1 MFRHCGPTVLGFC
14 NDPCFKTHREGE
26 YVFKNSR
33 QTGFGVKKGFLNTI
47 NRVRKAPWLNRLLRK
62 RKTPAQKASID
73 VLVDDFFNHFD
84 VAIAND
90 AQSKATCFKTR
101 HDVYCR
107 EMGYEPERADGK
119 ENDEFDDFSVSCH
132 ITHKQSGECAGTIRI
147 VLPRTDDQRLPME
160 QSCSEA
166 MPDGS
171 LTPEHFRRTEIA
183 EVSRLAVP
191 ARFRRPFK
199 PTAKIDE
206 THCQSRSAS
215 LLSVALYLMATNVS
229 LHHNIKQVY
238 VMMEPRLAR
247 SMSFMGIKF
256 SQLGDVIDYHGKRAA
271 FSIVPEQ
278 LVAEVSPAMKGFRE
292 ALQSRMNWPALISVP
307 NSTATKPEEHRHAA

>member
-1 MFRHCGPTVLGFC
+1 M
-14 NDPCFKTHREGE
+14 
-26 YVFKNSR
+26 
-33 QTGFGVKKGFLNTI
+33 KKGFLNTI
-47 NRVRKAPWLNRLLRK
+47 NRVRRSPWFNRLLRK
-62 RKTPAQKASID
+62 RKAPAQKASID
-73 VLVDDFFNHFD
+73 LLVDDFFNHFD

-90 AQSKATCFKTR
+90 TQSKETCFRTR

-107 EMGYEPERADGK
+107 EMGYEPERANAL
-119 ENDEFDDFSVSCH
+119 ENDAFDDFSVSCY
-132 ITHKQSGECAGTIRI
+132 ITHKQSGECAGTIRV
-147 VLPRTDDQRLPME
+147 VLPRTHNQRLPME
-160 QSCSEA
+160 QSCGEA

-171 LTPEHFRRTEIA
+171 LSPDNFDRIEIA

-199 PTAKIDE
+199 PIAKMDE
-206 THCQSRSAS
+206 SHCQSRSAS

-229 LHHNIKQVY
+229 LQHNIQQVY

-278 LVAEVSPAMKGFRE
+278 LVAEVSPAMKGFQQ
-292 ALQSRMNWPALISVP
+292 ALHNRMNWPALVSISDSP
-307 NSTATKPEEHRHAA
+307 AIDHGTHRQAA

>member
-1 MFRHCGPTVLGFC
+1 M
-14 NDPCFKTHREGE
+14 
-26 YVFKNSR
+26 
-33 QTGFGVKKGFLNTI
+33 KKRFMNTI
-47 NRVRKAPWLNRLLRK
+47 NRVRRSPWLHRLLRK
-62 RKTPAQKASID
+62 RKAPSQKTAID
-73 VLVDDFFNHFD
+73 LLVDDFFNHFD

-90 AQSKATCFKTR
+90 AQSKLTCYRTR

-107 EMGYEPERADGK
+107 EMGFEPERADGL

-147 VLPRTDDQRLPME
+147 VLPRTQNHKLPME
-160 QSCSEA
+160 QGCAAA
-166 MPDGS
+166 MPDGT
-171 LTPEHFRRTEIA
+171 LTPDNFKRVEIA

-199 PTAKIDE
+199 PSAKTE
-206 THCQSRSAS
+206 QPHGQARSAS

-229 LHHNIKQVY
+229 LHHNIQQVY

-247 SMSFMGIKF
+247 SMAFMGIRF
-256 SQLGDVIDYHGKRAA
+256 NQLGDVVDYHGKRAA

-278 LVAEVSPAMKGFRE
+278 LVAEVSPSMKAFQQ
-292 ALQSRMNWPALISVP
+292 ALQKRMNWPALIQINDKSVSAP
-307 NSTATKPEEHRHAA
+307 TAQRRAA